1 MLALPEFGLDHR
13 VSKVTSEDLGIRR
26 SWQAVLCT
34 NLQLAP
40 SSGGR
45 LASGPVVRESR
56 REKIDR
62 FGLGDWWPRPEQA
75 AAGALDHLP
84 ADQWP
89 MLAGEWLAA
98 GFDSPLLRQLAELQV
113 PGRDTGPSARSR
125 AGGWMAPRGVVV
137 SGKAGAGIPAR
148 FAAMRQALDLMPEV
162 LRSIGFDPAP
172 ADAAFVARCQ
182 SALDVVQ
189 HDLDITGYGQYRMRA
204 RFGGWPA
211 TVYATLPDG
220 SYWGGGQGMSREEE
234 GSGLLCSAAD
244 SVSATLKEIP
254 EIEWP
259 VCAVHGGH
267 PGSIWD
273 GEEPVGLIKKVAWWR
288 CTNTGHLLAPVG
300 QLTADLAKTL

>member
-1 MLALPEFGLDHR
+1 VAR
-13 VSKVTSEDLGIRR
+13 
-26 SWQAVLCT
+26 A
-34 NLQLAP
+34 
-40 SSGGR
+40 
-45 LASGPVVRESR
+45 R

-89 MLAGEWLAA
+89 MLAAKWLAA

-113 PGRDTGPSARSR
+113 PSRDSGPPAKNR
-125 AGGWMAPRGVVV
+125 AGGWAAPRSLVL
-137 SGKAGAGIPAR
+137 SDHPGAGIRAR
-148 FAAMRQALDLMPEV
+148 FAALRQAVDLMPEV

-172 ADAAFVARCQ
+172 ADEAFVARCQ

-189 HDLDITGYGQYRMRA
+189 HDLDVTRYGQYRMRA

-211 TVYATLPDG
+211 SVYATLPDG
-220 SYWGGGQGMSREEE
+220 SYWGGTEGMGREEE
-234 GSGLLCSAAD
+234 GSGLLWHAAD
-244 SVSATLKEIP
+244 LVSATLKEIP

-259 VCAVHGGH
+259 VCAIHGGH
-267 PGSIWD
+267 LDSIWD
-273 GEEPVGLIKKVAWWR
+273 GEEPVDLIRKVAWWR

-300 QLTADLAKTL
+300 QLTAEIAKTQ